1 MKGEAMTRKDAKNEL
16 RPIRQM
22 GSKIKSIELE
32 IERLEAVATKMTPSY
47 DPNKGSGSYHN
58 KIEEAV
64 IKKDEYRTRLAKW
77 LLKQLDY
84 KNRCLNKIERI
95 EGGTLQQIL
104 TLYYY
109 QGLTLEQVSEVM
121 EKSPRWTY
129 ELFCTA
135 LDEYAKVSEDF

>member
-1 MKGEAMTRKDAKNEL
+1 MTRKEAKNEL

-32 IERLEAVATKMTPSY
+32 IERLEAVATKMTPNY
-47 DPNKGSGSYHN
+47 DPNKGSTTYHN

-64 IKKDEYRTRLAKW
+64 VKKEDYKNRLAKW

-84 KNRCLNKIERI
+84 KNRCLNKIEKI
-95 EGGTLQQIL
+95 EPGTLQQIL
-104 TLYYY
+104 TLYYF
-109 QGLTLEQVSEVM
+109 QGLTMEQVSEIM

-129 ELFCTA
+129 ELFLTA
-135 LDEYAKVSEDF
+135 LDEYAKISENVDVTS

>member
-1 MKGEAMTRKDAKNEL
+1 MTRKEAKNEL

-47 DPNKGSGSYHN
+47 DPNKTNNAYHN

-64 IKKDEYRTRLAKW
+64 IKKEEYRGRLAKW

-84 KNRCLNKIERI
+84 KNRCLNKIEKI
-95 EGGTLQQIL
+95 QPESLQQLL

-109 QGLTLEQVSEVM
+109 QGLTIEQISEVM
-121 EKSPRWTY
+121 EHSPRWTY
-129 ELFCTA
+129 DMFCSA
-135 LDEYAKVSEDF
+135 LDKYAELEINL